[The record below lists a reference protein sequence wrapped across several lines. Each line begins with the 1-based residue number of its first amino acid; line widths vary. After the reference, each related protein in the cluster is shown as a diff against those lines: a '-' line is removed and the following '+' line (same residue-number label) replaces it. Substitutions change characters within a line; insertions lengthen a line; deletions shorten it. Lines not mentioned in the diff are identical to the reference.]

1 MANVRDCDTSLWLHN
16 KLGTSNDSWTSGSI
30 CSQLNKEVLR
40 NIKDCFP
47 DLQTQVKLKLLLS
60 FFHIPRRLVEEWKA
74 ELEEIIELAAFDSE
88 LWVSMI
94 AETIKTFPRTG
105 SLNTEIT
112 DYEETRPIFT
122 DMVNDLRRLIGK
134 HSDIGMLPLEC
145 QYLNKAAL
153 VSVVGQ
159 QPAPVKHFTMKK
171 KPKSYALKAELLKK
185 CADAQS
191 QVKKTQAPTIPL
203 RTRGMPRKM
212 TDTTPLKGIPSRV
225 PTGGGFRGT
234 PLSSSSAAAAAS
246 LMGGIGSGSAGAGGA
261 GGSAGMGGTPG
272 SAGRPNLS
280 RMPAGRKD
288 GGIKLLD
295 ITEQPLGY
303 AALKKRKR
311 QQELEDQ
318 QKRTL
323 EAQTAAAATAAASAV
338 AATAAAAS
346 SATVKEEDAVREEL
360 ATGAAGDSAAV
371 GATGVAAAAAVT
383 PVAVVST
390 TPDYA
395 AGLNATSIYTQPATP
410 APTIISSSLGGASAS
425 APSSTQAV
433 AIKDSQLLTIDTP
446 VIIAGLNSPMQS
458 PIGDH
463 GSLTDMIM
471 TKAEPAA
478 VPEIIKFVKA
488 ERPASHTKS
497 ADHLI
502 TIKSEPPSA
511 GVAVASAAPHLV
523 QVKSEPLHSSSAVTV
538 LPVPQMMALPSLGG
552 TPKMTNKLKQQMAAA
567 QANPNTTSGQI
578 IYMKTAPTIVSLSSG
593 AAQRSATTNATAS
606 STPVKSTQR
615 VAKQPLQQQQQLL
628 VQRQQIVQQQPGT
641 NVIATNVPKQ
651 PTLLQVPSSQ
661 QYITPKLTAIGS
673 TTKQLIGT
681 PKKQKI
687 NIQSNI
693 QVVTGNVPSS
703 GGTAMPGLTA
713 LSLGANNSGAVLQQ
727 APQLQQLQIPSQI
740 GSTKIV
746 QIKGNASM
754 QSIQQLVPQ
763 QQQQIIQQQQQ
774 PQLQR
779 IIVSSSSGA
788 VIGQPQQQQNI
799 PPLIATQQPT
809 LLNIRNVS
817 IAGRQQQQITTTNPS
832 QQQMQT
838 TSASNIS
845 YITTTQQPH
854 QQQQLQQQRIQIQQ
868 QPATIQLQ
876 QSPGM
881 QKFNQVRVLASLIN
895 MKSLIYSS
903 FVLSG
908 PYVTGRRQRQ
918 HHHPVLAIRSAAAAA
933 TAAASAATTED
944 HHSAFGWTGRQD
956 HLPAGAAQQH
966 SGNEH
971 HEC

>member
-60 FFHIPRRLVEEWKA
+60 FFHIPRRLVEEWKT

-105 SLNTEIT
+105 SLNTEIS

-122 DMVNDLRRLIGK
+122 DMVADLRRLIGK

-225 PTGGGFRGT
+225 PTGGGFRGS
-234 PLSSSSAAAAAS
+234 PMSSASASAATADRIGA
-246 LMGGIGSGSAGAGGA
+246 GSGSAGGNGGVS
-261 GGSAGMGGTPG
+261 GSGSIGGTPG

-295 ITEQPLGY
+295 IAEQPLGY

-318 QKRTL
+318 QKRAL
-323 EAQTAAAATAAASAV
+323 EAQSAAAATAAATAAAATAAA
-338 AATAAAAS
+338 AS
-346 SATVKEEDAVREEL
+346 VIVKEEQTGQDELTNASNSAVP
-360 ATGAAGDSAAV
+360 V
-371 GATGVAAAAAVT
+371 GETAAAAVT

-410 APTIISSSLGGASAS
+410 APTVSSTGAMSGALAATVPISSAL
-425 APSSTQAV
+425 
-433 AIKDSQLLTIDTP
+433 KDSQLLTIDTP

-458 PIGDH
+458 PDGEHGDII
-463 GSLTDMIM
+463 LT
-471 TKAEPAA
+471 TKAEPA
-478 VPEIIKFVKA
+478 PEIIKFVKA
-488 ERPASHTKS
+488 ERPSPLKNT
-497 ADHLI
+497 DGHLI
-502 TIKSEPPSA
+502 TIKSEPVHSIG
-511 GVAVASAAPHLV
+511 GVVTVAAPQLV
-523 QVKSEPLHSSSAVTV
+523 QVKSEPLHSGNAVTV
-538 LPVPQMMALPSLGG
+538 LPGPQIMSLPSLGG
-552 TPKMTNKLKQQMAAA
+552 PVKLTPKQRQQQAAKA
-567 QANPNTTSGQI
+567 SNSSGQI
-578 IYMKTAPTIVSLSSG
+578 VYMKTTPGIVSVTSG
-593 AAQRSATTNATAS
+593 AGQRLVTNATTTTPTK
-606 STPVKSTQR
+606 STPR
-615 VAKQPLQQQQQLL
+615 VAKQPLQQQQQVLI
-628 VQRQQIVQQQPGT
+628 QRQQIVQQQPQQQTTTLVAG
-641 NVIATNVPKQ
+641 NVPKQ
-651 PTLLQVPSSQ
+651 PTLLQLPTTQ
-661 QYITPKLTAIGS
+661 QYITPKLTAIGGGA
-673 TTKQLIGT
+673 KQMGNA

-693 QVVTGNVPSS
+693 QVVTGSS
-703 GGTAMPGLTA
+703 GTTTMPGLTA
-713 LSLGANNSGAVLQQ
+713 LTLQQ

-746 QIKGNASM
+746 QIKNNPSM
-754 QSIQQLVPQ
+754 QTIQTIQVPQ
-763 QQQQIIQQQQQ
+763 QQQQQ

-779 IIVSSSSGA
+779 IIVSSSSGT
-788 VIGQPQQQQNI
+788 VVGQQPQQQQQQNI

-809 LLNIRNVS
+809 ILNIRNVS
-817 IAGRQQQQITTTNPS
+817 IGGRQQQQITTTNP
-832 QQQMQT
+832 QQMQT
-838 TSASNIS
+838 TSASNIQ
-845 YITTTQQPH
+845 YITTTQQP
-854 QQQQLQQQRIQIQQ
+854 QQQQRIQIQQQ

-876 QSPGM
+876 QTGGV
-881 QKFNQVRVLASLIN
+881 QKYNQVR
-895 MKSLIYSS
+895 
-903 FVLSG
+903 
-908 PYVTGRRQRQ
+908 
-918 HHHPVLAIRSAAAAA
+918 
-933 TAAASAATTED
+933 
-944 HHSAFGWTGRQD
+944 AFGFVWNIYCSLFIVADKHQLFYLF
-956 HLPAGAAQQH
+956 HIIYQM
-966 SGNEH
+966 SYF
-971 HEC
+971 